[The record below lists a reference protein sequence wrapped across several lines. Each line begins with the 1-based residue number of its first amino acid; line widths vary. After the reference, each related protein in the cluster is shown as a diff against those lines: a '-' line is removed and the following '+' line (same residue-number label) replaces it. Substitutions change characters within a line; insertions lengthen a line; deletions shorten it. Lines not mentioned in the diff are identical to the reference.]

1 MTENEKKFVNK
12 YLDYYKKFNGNTSLI
27 WPVLGFSDFRESL
40 GISLERSIELA
51 NEAVKTL
58 NQNDNNMD
66 ENSVVKIFKREL
78 GDWLGLSSDY
88 DCATYKNHYKNGNM
102 YIPQYKANF
111 KIGIDEEVLFTR
123 DTSSYKHNQGLVIT
137 DKAIYVLKDN
147 DYPDEIIVLAWEDFD
162 QVVYHDEKF
171 SFYSGSEEIIWLY
184 SNLFVNIN
192 KLEKIA
198 QVANLFVQFGSAFA
212 YINKLEKIAQVL
224 TKMAQSVQNPLC
236 SIRKL
241 LEMKMYKEALQIANE
256 LIAEDSSNVMARYYK
271 CTCLYCLGIANDS
284 LNKSLLNDSLRE
296 GEVLL
301 KLLSKEE
308 INNMYPLEN
317 INRGKSRTF
326 QAMAKC
332 SESLGNKEKA
342 REYLVRAL
350 DIDELDEEKEVIKK
364 LDIIENELQEEWS
377 RYTEKHS
384 YQERRLIM
392 LIKDECIGGCVSDDI
407 QTFRKSHI
415 PSDIVFQ
422 TSVPTV
428 NQLYIGHK
436 YDPKIYVPFDQSE
449 EYFFLDKVD
458 ELCNLLQCLGAKTI
472 TIKRITGKDIGE
484 LYKGEFELKGNV
496 GHKIAEAEAQ
506 YKKEKNNNR
515 KNEKKDSYERCLT
528 YDKPTKLPY
537 IPDDLHWFHHIKK
550 WQNIANERVQN
561 GGKVGSSFHECIST
575 SETRFYSSSEL
586 DSINAAVKILLVKAS
601 GSMNNKEEKEY
612 KESTNTEWSVDVDFW
627 ALDEFGNNK
636 ASQTSQDK
644 WSDNEK
650 KYKEEVLFYLEDDG
664 IIDDEER
671 RFLERKRVRL
681 GISEDRAKEI
691 EEECMPQL
699 TSEEKEYL
707 EALKELGEVDLQNP
721 RIRRMLDHER
731 DDLGISEERASELE
745 KQYCY
750 Q

>member
-1 MTENEKKFVNK
+1 MTENEKKFVDK
-12 YLDYYKKFNGNTSLI
+12 YLEYLKKYNGFIPDQVGTEEGLSDYGQ
-27 WPVLGFSDFRESL
+27 SL
-40 GISLERSIELA
+40 GISLKRSRELTDEA
-51 NEAVKTL
+51 IWIFYENEI
-58 NQNDNNMD
+58 NMD
-66 ENSVVKIFKREL
+66 DNTVVTIFKREL
-78 GDWLGLSSDY
+78 GDWLGLSNDY
-88 DCATYKNHYKNGNM
+88 DCETYKTLNNNGKN

-111 KIGIDEEVLFTR
+111 KVGSDEKVLFTR
-123 DTSSYKHNQGLVIT
+123 DTSFYSHNQGLVIT
-137 DKAIYVLKDN
+137 DKGLYYLADN
-147 DYPDEIIVLAWEDFD
+147 DKPDDIKFIEWSDFDNVVFNNSFFYFYRKTTEIIRISESNFFKNSNTESCIKLAKILTEIANSSESDYS
-162 QVVYHDEKF
+162 VMIKF
-171 SFYSGSEEIIWLY
+171 AENGEYDKAIDIA
-184 SNLFVNIN
+184 N
-192 KLEKIA
+192 KLINLDTYDRIARYIKCGALYDKGTCEKNDKTILLDCIKES
-198 QVANLFVQFGSAFA
+198 VSLIKILDDNDDDVCWLFYFVGSA
-212 YINKLEKIAQVL
+212 YVKI
-224 TKMAQSVQNPLC
+224 
-236 SIRKL
+236 
-241 LEMKMYKEALQIANE
+241 
-256 LIAEDSSNVMARYYK
+256 
-271 CTCLYCLGIANDS
+271 
-284 LNKSLLNDSLRE
+284 
-296 GEVLL
+296 GE
-301 KLLSKEE
+301 
-308 INNMYPLEN
+308 Y
-317 INRGKSRTF
+317 
-326 QAMAKC
+326 
-332 SESLGNKEKA
+332 EKA
-342 REYLVRAL
+342 RDYLIQAL
-350 DIDELDEEKEVIKK
+350 LIDDVEKEREVQEMLDVAEDK
-364 LDIIENELQEEWS
+364 LKNEWEQ
-377 RYTEKHS
+377 YTQKHS
-384 YQERRLIM
+384 YLDRRLIM
-392 LIKDECIGGCVSDDI
+392 PIKDSCIAGCVCDEI
-407 QTFRKSHI
+407 KTFRISHL
-415 PSDIVFQ
+415 PSDFEFPSTIPV
-422 TSVPTV
+422 V
-428 NQLYIGHK
+428 NQLYIGHR
-436 YDPKIYVPFDQSE
+436 YNPNVYIPFEQSE

-506 YKKEKNNNR
+506 YKKEKNINQ

-612 KESTNTEWSVDVDFW
+612 KESTNTEWSVDVEFW
-627 ALDEFGNNK
+627 ALDEFDNGK
-636 ASQTSQDK
+636 ASQTFQK
-644 WSDNEK
+644 KMTDNEE

-731 DDLGISEERASELE
+731 DDLAISEERALELE
-745 KQYCY
+745 KQYCN

>member
-12 YLDYYKKFNGNTSLI
+12 YLEYYKKYNGNIPYQVWTKEGL
-27 WPVLGFSDFRESL
+27 SDYRQSL
-40 GISLERSIELA
+40 GISLKRSSELTD
-51 NEAVKTL
+51 EAVRTL
-58 NQNDNNMD
+58 NQNDNKMD

-123 DTSSYKHNQGLVIT
+123 DTSFWNNHNQGLVIT

-147 DYPDEIIVLAWEDFD
+147 DHPDEIIVIAWEDFD

-171 SFYSGSEEIIWLY
+171 FFYSGSEEIGWLGFY
-184 SNLFVNIN
+184 LFTKYNSRTFDGGPGP
-192 KLEKIA
+192 
-198 QVANLFVQFGSAFA
+198 AN
-212 YINKLEKIAQVL
+212 NPKLEKIAQVL
-224 TKMAQSVQNPLC
+224 TKMSQSVEDPL
-236 SIRKL
+236 SRIEKL
-241 LEMKMYKEALQIANE
+241 LEKKEYKEALNISNS
-256 LIAEDSSNVMARYYK
+256 LIVEDSSNVMARYYK

-296 GEVLL
+296 GELLL

-308 INNMYPLEN
+308 INNMYHLED
-317 INRGKSRTF
+317 INRGKSWTF

-436 YDPKIYVPFDQSE
+436 YDPKIYVPFNQSE

-506 YKKEKNNNR
+506 YKKEKNINR

-586 DSINAAVKILLVKAS
+586 DSINAAVKILLAKAS

-627 ALDEFGNNK
+627 ALDEFDNGK
-636 ASQTSQDK
+636 ASQKSQK
-644 WSDNEK
+644 KLTDNEE

-707 EALKELGEVDLQNP
+707 EALKELGDADLQNP

-731 DDLGISEERASELE
+731 DDLGISEERALELE
-745 KQYCY
+745 KQYCN